1 MKRLKSNLYWCLT
14 SAKRK
19 TKAEQSKRY
28 CINKAKSYVKEQHEY
43 TTILSCFFLH
53 VFIHFSNFE
62 PKHFMNIILIKK
74 GVFENIVGQ

>member
-28 CINKAKSYVKEQHEY
+28 CINKAKSYVKGATQ
-43 TTILSCFFLH
+43 
-53 VFIHFSNFE
+53 IHNDSELLFS
-62 PKHFMNIILIKK
+62 KRIHT
-74 GVFENIVGQ
+74 V